1 MSLIFLLHLLSIVHW
16 YVMNVYVYMREG
28 IKGLIASFDKVNEN
42 EATMQPYIV
51 ITMFNGSR
59 NNYCVK

>member
-1 MSLIFLLHLLSIVHW
+1 
-16 YVMNVYVYMREG
+16 MNVYVYMREG

>member
-1 MSLIFLLHLLSIVHW
+1 
-16 YVMNVYVYMREG
+16 MNVYVYMGEG

-51 ITMFNGSR
+51 ITMFNDYGSR